1 MLIPIYPLA
10 PTLGLLSNKK
20 SHSIGTVVA
29 ISFILKHSVNESY
42 SKLGL

>member
-10 PTLGLLSNKK
+10 RTLGFLLNKK

-29 ISFILKHSVNESY
+29 IYFKI
-42 SKLGL
+42 

>member
-10 PTLGLLSNKK
+10 PTLCLLSNKK

-29 ISFILKHSVNESY
+29 ISFILKHSVNKSY